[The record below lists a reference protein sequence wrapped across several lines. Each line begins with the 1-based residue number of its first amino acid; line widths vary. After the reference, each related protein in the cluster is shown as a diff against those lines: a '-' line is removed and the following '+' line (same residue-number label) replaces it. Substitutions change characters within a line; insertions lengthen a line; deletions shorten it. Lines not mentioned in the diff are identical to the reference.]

1 MRQRVAVAFLG
12 LLPVAPVLAWSYG
25 LGSFR
30 AWFLATTVPAL
41 VALAV
46 ISWRATGLRALV
58 ATGAAGGV
66 LGTIGYDVFRV
77 PFAVSG
83 VRLFAPIESYG
94 VLLTGAHSSRPVTA
108 FAGWCYHLSNG
119 VGFGI
124 AYGLLMRG
132 RSRWWGVLWGL
143 VLETATVVTPFA
155 TMYGL
160 RGKWDLIGI
169 AYAAHVFYGLPLGY
183 VVEKASPL
191 PALKMIGV
199 GVVAIAVWLRPWSV
213 PGSTRE
219 GERVAPGPSAVVR
232 EGRFHPGWLRVP
244 KGGCAAIRN
253 DDDRAY
259 DLPKQ
264 HATLAPGT
272 TTTVCFGTVGVLRV
286 RTSTEPYSGGFVIV
300 ERPRG

>member
-1 MRQRVAVAFLG
+1 MRARAAVALLG
-12 LLPVAPVLAWSYG
+12 LLSVAPVLAWSFG

-30 AWFLATTVPAL
+30 AWFLATTLPSVIAL
-41 VALAV
+41 VVVAF
-46 ISWRATGLRALV
+46 RAGGLRSTLAL
-58 ATGAAGGV
+58 GAAGGV

-77 PFAVSG
+77 PFVVSG
-83 VRLFAPIESYG
+83 LRLFAPIESYG
-94 VLLTGAHSSRPVTA
+94 VLLTGAHSSRPATA
-108 FAGWCYHLSNG
+108 FAGWCYHLANG

-124 AYGLLMRG
+124 AYGMVMRG
-132 RSRWWGVLWGL
+132 RNRWWGVLWAL
-143 VLETATVVTPFA
+143 VLETATVATPFA

-160 RGKWDLIGI
+160 RGKWDIIGI

-183 VVEKASPL
+183 VVEKQSPL
-191 PALKMIGV
+191 PAVKMIGAFV
-199 GVVAIAVWLRPWSV
+199 LGLAVWLRPWSV
-213 PGSTRE
+213 PGATRE
-219 GERVAPGPSAVVR
+219 GERVAPGPSAVVKD
-232 EGRFHPGWLRVP
+232 GRFAPGWLRLT

-253 DDDRAY
+253 DDAVAY

-272 TTTVCFGTVGVLRV
+272 TTNVCFGTVGVLRV